1 MVVPGI
7 KAWMKQGRELSGF
20 RIYGSDVTAF
30 EPVADGATQGKILH
44 NRLTAMLDC
53 DHVINLVFR

>member
-1 MVVPGI
+1 
-7 KAWMKQGRELSGF
+7 L
-20 RIYGSDVTAF
+20 SDVTAF
-30 EPVADGATQGKILH
+30 EPVADGATQGEILN